1 MKASVKNK
9 LMDKLEYE
17 LRNAEIR
24 ITWDVL
30 KLLEPKWTYTNK
42 IEYLAKEFNI
52 GAKRIEGILY
62 E

>member
-30 KLLEPKWTYTNK
+30 KLL
-42 IEYLAKEFNI
+42 
-52 GAKRIEGILY
+52 
-62 E
+62 